1 MTNIFSI
8 LSNIITHK
16 KDDVIS
22 VEEDRE
28 YQFYLINRWLSMH
41 SPKFASIVNDTTN
54 RYWSCLTK
62 DEMNKLLINSI
73 PKSRFKRINYIKKS
87 KKEKTKKEEDIEM
100 LAKNL
105 ELSKR
110 EVSMYKEL

>member
-62 DEMNKLLINSI
+62 DEMNKLLISSI
-73 PKSRFKRINYIKKS
+73 PRSRFK
-87 KKEKTKKEEDIEM
+87 
-100 LAKNL
+100 
-105 ELSKR
+105 ELPT
-110 EVSMYKEL
+110 

>member
-28 YQFYLINRWLSMH
+28 YQFYVINRWLSMH

-62 DEMNKLLINSI
+62 DEMNKLLISSI
-73 PKSRFKRINYIKKS
+73 PRSRFKRIVYIKKN

>member
-62 DEMNKLLINSI
+62 DEMNKLLISSI
-73 PKSRFKRINYIKKS
+73 PRSRFKRIAYIKKN

-105 ELSKR
+105 ELSRR